1 MQITNAAS
9 SVHDAHARS
18 LQNLINM
25 AHDLTRDHQI
35 TPRRILYAREK
46 EGMLYQNLVDLCTK
60 QASEIKDI
68 VMTTV
73 AEQQDVIVA
82 KAVNMEFSDVRIPE
96 DGVITDSKTI
106 RKCMA
111 QIQDTVYQQLSHLVA
126 DRIVD
131 SISILRESA
140 VGTLQRCLENLEESA
155 RMDLPTADTSEA
167 LKQIIDAAYALEFH
181 ERNSFS
187 AVRLFFERMRQNFR
201 GAPWKSFQVDAA
213 WKEKYARQ
221 LIAGLSASRLAK
233 SISQQFRT
241 KVCVCVHVRVSVY
254 VLSYSQF
261 ITSHLCIILRFKLCS
276 VHWSNWLP
284 CERPFLSSLP
294 GGLLPFHF

>member
-1 MQITNAAS
+1 
-9 SVHDAHARS
+9 
-18 LQNLINM
+18 
-25 AHDLTRDHQI
+25 
-35 TPRRILYAREK
+35 
-46 EGMLYQNLVDLCTK
+46 MLYQNLVDLCTK

-241 KVCVCVHVRVSVY
+241 KVCVCMRPCVRVCTFV
-254 VLSYSQF
+254 
-261 ITSHLCIILRFKLCS
+261 
-276 VHWSNWLP
+276 
-284 CERPFLSSLP
+284 
-294 GGLLPFHF
+294 